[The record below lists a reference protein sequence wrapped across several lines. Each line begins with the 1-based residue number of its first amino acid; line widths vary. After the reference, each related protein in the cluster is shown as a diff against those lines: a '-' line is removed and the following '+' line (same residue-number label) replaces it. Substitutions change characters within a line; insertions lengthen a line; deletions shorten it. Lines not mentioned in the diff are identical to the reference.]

1 MLPDSEYNGMQ
12 SEKIEA
18 AQVWIEIV
26 QCSSESF
33 WYRDL
38 VGQKMAVTDIT
49 VRDYYVMH
57 KGMLKGV
64 LWKDAA
70 IIEKSS

>member
-1 MLPDSEYNGMQ
+1 
-12 SEKIEA
+12 
-18 AQVWIEIV
+18 
-26 QCSSESF
+26 
-33 WYRDL
+33 
-38 VGQKMAVTDIT
+38 MAVTDIT